1 MIAKLPKGEK
11 VDSSCL
17 LGGYAYKAAKTTV
30 FAEIDTMLAP
40 YNRAKRSVLCYDLGN
55 QRDIRDIVGYPVNQT
70 AYL

>member
-1 MIAKLPKGEK
+1 MLAKFPKGEK

-40 YNRAKRSVLCYDLGN
+40 YSS
-55 QRDIRDIVGYPVNQT
+55 
-70 AYL
+70 

>member
-17 LGGYAYKAAKTTV
+17 LGGYAYKVAKTTV

-40 YNRAKRSVLCYDLGN
+40 YNRAKRSVLCYD
-55 QRDIRDIVGYPVNQT
+55 V
-70 AYL
+70 